1 MSGPSP
7 REDGTENRT
16 LRTDLGPFS
25 MVPLWV
31 HRYNLGSGQLSIY
44 CVLARFAM
52 MGVAFP
58 SVRVIMEEAHKS
70 RTQVYEALRG
80 LEDKGLLSRHPR
92 YDQNGRQ
99 MSNEYVLA
107 MAADPFP
114 EPEQLSLDAQ
124 MEGGCGF
131 PESPPELSGNP
142 DEAEGGGCGFP
153 TGGRVRVPDTPLG
166 EEEGVEGEEATASSA
181 PSGFPGHKE
190 YVTALVDAVGGG
202 RPLSDNRMGQIAKA
216 AKQLRSM
223 RADPA
228 VVADA
233 WQAGLA
239 RFDGRLTPIGLV
251 DNWWSLSGTTAN
263 GKSRVVE
270 LIEKRQRE
278 RSAS

>member
-1 MSGPSP
+1 MNGPSP
-7 REDGTENRT
+7 REEGTENRT

-31 HRYNLGSGQLSIY
+31 HRYNLGSGQLAIY

-58 SVRVIMEEAHKS
+58 SVKVIMEESHKS

-80 LEDKGLLSRHPR
+80 LELKGLLSRHPR
-92 YDQNGRQ
+92 HDQNGRQ

-131 PESPPELSGNP
+131 PEGIPELSGNP
-142 DEAEGGGCGFP
+142 DEPEGGGCGFP
-153 TGGRVRVPDTPLG
+153 TGGRVRVSDTPLL

-181 PSGFPGHKE
+181 PRIPIGHKD
-190 YVTALVDAVGGG
+190 YVAALVAAVGGG
-202 RPLSDNRMGQIAKA
+202 RPLSDNRMGQVVKA
-216 AKQLRSM
+216 AQQLRGM
-223 RADPA
+223 GADPA
-228 VVADA
+228 LMETA
-233 WQAGLA
+233 WKEGLS
-239 RFDGRLTPIGLV
+239 RFNGKLTPIGLA
-251 DNWWSLSGTTAN
+251 DNWWTLSGATDN
-263 GKSRVVE
+263 GSLLDR
-270 LIEKRQRE
+270 LQAIERQ